1 MNDRIEKLTKQDNVE
16 TSRYSVRQQDKDFRA
31 VLGTIP
37 QDVNAMVVNTGP
49 GPLALWV
56 QQAQEL
62 GFHVPVVGND
72 SSLDPVQYIKAA
84 AGAAEGNL
92 VTSGAPDS
100 SVIPSAADFVTKY
113 KEIYGEAPSGYAPVA
128 CVAVQVMAD
137 AIKRSGTPD
146 RAAIVKALHD
156 TSLESVLGPVSFDE
170 LGNPKGAQMYIYKV
184 VGDGFQMVD
193 TITVQVKVK

>member
-1 MNDRIEKLTKQDNVE
+1 
-16 TSRYSVRQQDKDFRA
+16 

-37 QDVNAMVVNTGP
+37 QDVDAMIVNTGP
-49 GPLALWV
+49 APLALWV
-56 QQAQEL
+56 QQAEEL
-62 GFHVPVVGND
+62 GFDVPMVGND
-72 SSLDPVQYIKAA
+72 STLDPVQYVEAA

-113 KEIYGEAPSGYAPVA
+113 KELYQEAPSGYAPVA

-137 AIKRSGTPD
+137 AIKRAGSTD
-146 RAAIVKALHD
+146 RAAIVQALHD
-156 TSLESVLGPVSFDE
+156 TSVETLLGPVSFDDF
-170 LGNPKGAQMYIYKV
+170 GNPEGAQMYIYKV
-184 VGDGFQMVD
+184 VGDGFEMVD